1 MFGPVALAI
10 PLGSALVHLG
20 ALVPMLIA
28 AAVAFAAA
36 IFGARN
42 QHVPPPAPTCR
53 APASISNGSSS
64 SSRAEI
70 YWPIIFRYA
79 VTSSTEDVTQP
90 M

>member
-42 QHVPPPAPTCR
+42 QHVP
-53 APASISNGSSS
+53 
-64 SSRAEI
+64 
-70 YWPIIFRYA
+70 
-79 VTSSTEDVTQP
+79 TSSPDLPSTSKH
-90 M
+90 